1 MSEIGTSV
9 RHLDAVEKVTGGL
22 IYGSDYSLPGMLYGL
37 ILRSPHP
44 HAKIKAINIDE
55 ARKITGVKA
64 VVTGRDYDFPLF
76 SVAGVKNVD
85 DRLLAKGKVRFIG
98 DEVAAVASVDLE
110 TAAEA
115 IKKIHVE
122 YEPLPAVFE
131 PEEAMKSD
139 SVLVHEKVRNNIVN
153 KIEIRHGNI
162 QKAFSQSDAIV
173 EASFETPIVHQSY
186 LEPQSAVANWD
197 AHGRLTMWL
206 STQSPRLAQMTYA
219 SALGLPLDK
228 IRIVQLPL
236 GGAFGGKLE
245 YKLHPICALLARE
258 TGLPVKMVNTRK
270 DEFLAG
276 VPRLPMKIWMKAGCR
291 KDGTFIAKQTEI
303 IANCGAYVNYS
314 QGIQLSA
321 TTRHDNLYRLK
332 NIQTDSYLVYT
343 NTIPKGCFRGF
354 GCPQSFFAF
363 ESIMD
368 MLAAEI
374 GMDPSEFRLKNASQK
389 GDKTPHG
396 WHLGSCGLSEA
407 IVESTKAA
415 NWKNKRRS
423 LPKKKTAGKAYGIGM
438 ACCLHVSGNRAFLP
452 FFDGAASYV
461 RIDEEGRVMVSVGEP
476 DLGQGSRS
484 TFALIASHELGI
496 PVAQVTVSRVDT
508 DLSPRGLGTF
518 GDRSTTITGSAVRN
532 AAIDARNMIAE
543 AVANELDTDPEEI
556 LFREGFVVSKRD
568 PQKKLLFA
576 EAAKTCSFKKA
587 GETVLGKG
595 HFIPP
600 GVTMVD
606 PETKVGNISC
616 AYPFVAQVAEV
627 EVNLRTGEVKVLSFW
642 AAHDLG
648 KTMNPIMAE
657 GQVHGAIA
665 QGIGFALMEE
675 IPLKNG
681 KTIYNTFKQYKVPRA
696 TNMPTIKALFIES
709 NDPVGPYGAKGLAE
723 PALTP
728 VAPAIANAIFHAT
741 GLRLTKLPMTP
752 GRVKQHLARHPI

>member
-1 MSEIGTSV
+1 MSDIGTSV
-9 RHLDAVEKVTGGL
+9 WHLDAEEKVTGSL
-22 IYGSDYSLPGMLYGL
+22 IYGSDYSMPGMLYGL

-44 HAKIKAINIDE
+44 HAKIKTIDADK
-55 ARKITGVKA
+55 ARNITGVKA

-85 DRLLAKGKVRFIG
+85 DRLLAKEKVRFIG
-98 DEVAAVASVDLE
+98 DEVAGVAAVDLE

-115 IKKIHVE
+115 IKKIRVE

-131 PEEAMKSD
+131 PEEAMKHD
-139 SVLVHEKVRNNIVN
+139 SVMVHEEVKNNIVN

-162 QKAFSQSDAIV
+162 QKAFSQSDAVV
-173 EASFETPIVHQSY
+173 EASFETPIVHQGY
-186 LEPQSAVANWD
+186 LETQSAVSNWD
-197 AHGRLTMWL
+197 VHGRLTMWL
-206 STQSPRLAQMTYA
+206 PTQSPRLAQMTYA
-219 SALGLPLDK
+219 SALGVSLDK
-228 IRIVQLPL
+228 IRIVQLPM

-291 KDGTFIAKQTEI
+291 KDGMLLAKQAEI

-332 NIQTDSYLVYT
+332 NIKTDSYLVYT

-354 GCPQSFFAF
+354 GCPQSFFAL

-374 GMDPSEFRLKNASQK
+374 GMDPAAFRLKNASQK

-396 WHLGSCGLSEA
+396 WHFGSCGLSEA
-407 IVESTKAA
+407 IVKSTKAA
-415 NWKNKRRS
+415 DWKNKRRS
-423 LPKKKTAGKAYGIGM
+423 LPKKKTADKAYGIGM

-452 FFDGAASYV
+452 FFDGAASYI
-461 RIDEEGRVMVSVGEP
+461 RIDEEGRVIVSVGEP
-476 DLGQGSRS
+476 DLGHVSIS

-496 PVAQVTVSRVDT
+496 PVEQVTVARVDT
-508 DLSPRGLGTF
+508 DFSPHGLGTF
-518 GDRSTTITGSAVRN
+518 GDRSTTITGNAVRN
-532 AAIDARNMIAE
+532 AAIDARNMIVE
-543 AVANELDTDPEEI
+543 AVANELDTAPEEI
-556 LFREGFVVSKRD
+556 LFREGFVVSERD
-568 PQKKLLFA
+568 PQKRLLFA
-576 EAAKTCSFKKA
+576 EAAKLCSFKKG
-587 GETVLGKG
+587 GETVFGKG

-600 GVTMVD
+600 GVAMVH
-606 PETKVGNISC
+606 PATKVGNISC

-627 EVNLRTGEVKVLSFW
+627 EVNLRTGAIKVLSFW

-648 KTMNPIMAE
+648 KTINPIMAE

-675 IPLKNG
+675 IPLRDG
-681 KTIYNTFKQYKVPRA
+681 KPIYNTFKDYKVPRA
-696 TNMPTIKALFIES
+696 TDMPPIEAIFIES
-709 NDPVGPYGAKGLAE
+709 KDPSGPYGAKGLAE

-728 VAPAIANAIFHAT
+728 VAPAIANAVFHAT
-741 GLRLTKLPMTP
+741 GLRLNTLPLRP
-752 GRVKQHLARHPI
+752 GKDIDNALSP